1 MLNENE
7 YQEWRA
13 LPATKSFFAYLNAC
27 REEAKEAWA
36 LSVFSAESPTVEAL
50 KNARALGGV
59 VVYQEIIQLAYED
72 LASDEEYIG
81 DVSP

>member
-1 MLNENE
+1 
-7 YQEWRA
+7 
-13 LPATKSFFAYLNAC
+13 
-27 REEAKEAWA
+27 
-36 LSVFSAESPTVEAL
+36 VEAL